1 MFSFRIGKVTF
12 DFTLLIIVFAVSFAV
27 LAIHSIVLVSRSN
40 RSIKFCK
47 TGEYDKAITLAKKA
61 RKTCAKYCRR
71 SGFSKKSTKRYVDW
85 IYKLDLVIAISYF
98 AQDNTDEFLCTLNQL
113 NDNLCDKHY
122 LLALHYLLKDKPD
135 DANIHYQRFIKCDHY
150 PFIKDFLDGIILYK
164 ENKISEAQSKLREV
178 YPKLSYEYSKNIAK
192 SFMN

>member
-1 MFSFRIGKVTF
+1 MLSFQIGNTTF
-12 DFTLLIIVFAVSFAV
+12 NFTSPFIALVAFFAVA
-27 LAIHSIVLVSRSN
+27 AIIGIVLISRTN
-40 RSIKFCK
+40 RSIRACK
-47 TGEYDKAITLAKKA
+47 TGKYDKAIALAKKA

-71 SGFSKKSTKRYVDW
+71 SGYSKKVTKGYVDW
-85 IYKLDLVIAISYF
+85 INKLDIIIAISYF
-98 AQDNTDEFLCTLNQL
+98 AQDNTDEFLLTLNQL

-122 LLALHYLLKDKPD
+122 LFTLHYLLKDKPD

-150 PFIKDFLDGIILYK
+150 PIIKDFLDGIILYK